1 MLKELF
7 SLEVCV
13 MCGIAKTAGP
23 APSHGPADDP
33 GLPVTMDPWDRLIL
47 IYHPVVFRRTSE
59 YLDIFRRTSDVLQD
73 NFLNHQGAV
82 SYSLVAWPTTPA
94 WPSASLSAHTWPV
107 AFSTAQAWQAK
118 SRSGRGTDAI
128 RMVRLSIAGPNG
140 VVSNM
145 FKKWCHSL

>member
-1 MLKELF
+1 MSF
-7 SLEVCV
+7 NQSPAVSLVGRQALHHSEERISA
-13 MCGIAKTAGP
+13 MAMDLEGYTNEA
-23 APSHGPADDP
+23 

-47 IYHPVVFRRTSE
+47 IYHPVV
-59 YLDIFRRTSDVLQD
+59 FRRTSDVLQD